1 MQFLKPNLIM
11 KKYLLFIMSVCLLAT
26 SALFTSCSKDDESE
40 PSSSGSIKNLTTSL
54 STYNGR
60 NVSLT
65 WTDPGKPSY
74 SFYSVFRSEN
84 NDEFKELTDRC
95 DKEEFN
101 DTKTECEKT
110 YQYYVSYSN
119 MKSDTI
125 TIETGLKYQPY
136 LNSCYAQIS
145 GEANAAEI
153 QHIFLEWTV
162 GETTNVDEY
171 EIYRNGNLIY
181 TETASYESEFRD
193 TDSKNFD
200 QEYTYKVVV
209 VKDNGERLESLE
221 STVTPHRPDA
231 IDRDVPEIIKVTSNS
246 ADKSIEIHLSD
257 VSNSGLDL
265 IGFYA
270 ELEGLN
276 YYWESDIKVV
286 DMGIDDE
293 GNLILKLNAADA
305 SLPGGQTIWLKSK
318 VRIHVDGG
326 WSDWSTWNRSFVF

>member
-1 MQFLKPNLIM
+1 M
-11 KKYLLFIMSVCLLAT
+11 KKYLFLIMSVCLLAT
-26 SALFTSCSKDDESE
+26 SVFLTSCSKDDESE
-40 PSSSGSIKNLTTSL
+40 PSSEGSIKALTASL

-65 WTDPGKPSY
+65 WDDPGKPSY

-84 NDEFKELTDRC
+84 NGEFEELTSRC
-95 DKEEFN
+95 DKEAFN

-110 YQYYVSYSN
+110 YKYYVSYSK
-119 MKSDTI
+119 MKSETI

-136 LNSCYAQIS
+136 LNSCYAQIL
-145 GEANAAEI
+145 GESSAAVI
-153 QHIFLEWTV
+153 KHIFLEWTV
-162 GETTNVDEY
+162 GETTDVDEY
-171 EIYRNGNLIY
+171 EIYRDGNLIY

-200 QEYTYKVVV
+200 QEYVYKVVV

-231 IDRDVPEIIKVTSNS
+231 VNRDVPEIIKVTSNH

-276 YYWESDIKVV
+276 YYWESDIKVEE
-286 DMGIDDE
+286 MATDDE
-293 GNLILKLNAADA
+293 GNLILKLNAANA
-305 SLPGGQTIWLKSK
+305 TLSSGQTIWLKSK
-318 VRIHVDGG
+318 VRVHIDGG
-326 WSDWSTWNRSFVF
+326 WSDWSSWDRSFVF

>member
-1 MQFLKPNLIM
+1 M